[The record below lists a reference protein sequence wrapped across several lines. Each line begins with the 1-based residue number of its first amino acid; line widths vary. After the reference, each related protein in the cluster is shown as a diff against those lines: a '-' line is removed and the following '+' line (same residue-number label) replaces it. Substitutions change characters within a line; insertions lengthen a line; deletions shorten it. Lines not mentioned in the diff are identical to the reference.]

1 MNLRGAGWTVLA
13 VLLISAITRAAAGVS
28 LADASQSTEVTSYRL
43 EIPGST
49 IRTVAISPDAHF
61 LAAGHIKSKNDE
73 HQFEFAT
80 SISIW
85 DLASRKWLTD
95 KIVDSGTLP
104 YSGSRYLTI
113 APEFLNYTSDGRRL
127 VVFQGG
133 AIRLFDPASLVE
145 QSHIDLDDVPLHANG
160 SDNARVWD
168 VKVSPVE
175 NKVAV
180 VIGGYPARTSGLLR
194 IYDLITSRKTFERK
208 IEAPLGLN
216 VANMSFSPSG
226 NRIAIVIRK
235 PSGPEL
241 LVMDLESAT
250 VRALETNAWSAVFVD
265 DNQLVTVQDWSTW
278 MNRGKLRFYDVNSGK
293 LVREIGGTPAGIH
306 HRVEISGDKK
316 ILLGYIGKHKSVW
329 DYGMEVVNQRFR
341 IWELPSARVVADSED
356 ILPLSPVDEAPNFRL
371 SSDGKTVVALWSG
384 DADYESMRKRRGLS
398 RTLTQE
404 LRVFE
409 IKRPETFAESPI
421 PKKN

>member
-1 MNLRGAGWTVLA
+1 MKRFLQLMSLWCLCACP
-13 VLLISAITRAAAGVS
+13 GVS
-28 LADASQSTEVTSYRL
+28 LADASQNNRMTSYSL
-43 EIPGST
+43 AIPGST
-49 IRTVAISPDAHF
+49 IQTVAFSPDNRF
-61 LAAGHIKSKNDE
+61 LAAGHTKFKGGD
-73 HQFEFAT
+73 HQYDFAT
-80 SISIW
+80 SIAIW
-85 DLASRKWLTD
+85 DLASRNWVAD
-95 KIVDSGTLP
+95 KIVDSTTLR
-104 YSGSRYLTI
+104 YGSPRHRTI
-113 APEFLNYTSDGRRL
+113 EPEFLNYTSDGKRL

-133 AIRLFDPASLVE
+133 VIRILDSATLAE
-145 QSHIDLDDVPLHANG
+145 ESHIDLDDVPLYANA
-160 SDNARVWD
+160 SESAVVRDL
-168 VKVSPVE
+168 KVSPVE

-180 VIGGYPARTSGLLR
+180 VIAGYPTKHSELLR
-194 IYDLITSRKTFERK
+194 IYDLITSRKTFERT
-208 IEAPLGLN
+208 IEAHVGLS
-216 VANMSFSPSG
+216 VANMSFSPTG
-226 NRIAIVIRK
+226 NKIAIVIRD
-235 PSGPEL
+235 GGLEL
-241 LVMDLESAT
+241 FVMDLESSTMKAIK
-250 VRALETNAWSAVFVD
+250 ADAWSAAFVD
-265 DNQLVTVQDWSTW
+265 DIQLVTVQPWSTW
-278 MNRGKLRFYDVNSGK
+278 LNRGKLRFYNVNSGK
-293 LVREIGGTPAGIH
+293 LGREMGGTPAGIH